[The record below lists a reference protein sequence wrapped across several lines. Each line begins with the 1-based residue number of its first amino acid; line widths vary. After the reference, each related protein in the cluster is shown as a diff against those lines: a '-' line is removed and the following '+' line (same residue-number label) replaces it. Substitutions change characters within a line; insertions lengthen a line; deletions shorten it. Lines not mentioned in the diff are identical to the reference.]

1 MAPLLETRD
10 TWDSVWGLT
19 LAASML
25 PSIAAVAFVSEVKV
39 KHYTLKSVLAGR
51 RTCPRGTSN
60 RDRRVQA

>member
-25 PSIAAVAFVSEVKV
+25 PSIAAVALSQVKV